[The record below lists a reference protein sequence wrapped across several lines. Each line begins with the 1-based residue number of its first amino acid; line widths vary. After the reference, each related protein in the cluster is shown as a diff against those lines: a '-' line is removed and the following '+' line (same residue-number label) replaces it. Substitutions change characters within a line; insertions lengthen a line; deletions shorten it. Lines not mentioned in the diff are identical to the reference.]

1 MSAAMAISLKE
12 VIVCFFITC
21 IKKQAVFIF
30 SPIIVKFADCAGD
43 GISAKTRIMAN
54 YNIVEVKDKKNLKRF
69 IKFPD
74 ELYKDCKQYVPA
86 LHSDQVYSLT
96 KDPALDYCSHKLW
109 MVLDGDKV
117 VGRICA
123 MINPRYNEL
132 YGKKRA
138 RFGWF
143 DTINDIEVARLLIG
157 TAEDWARENGM
168 NEVHGPLYYN
178 TLGKQ
183 GMLVEGFENIPPFNC
198 LYNFAYYNDLVTALG
213 YEKECDWLQYKMDAC
228 QGVQEK
234 MTRIAG
240 MLKER
245 YNLHEGSLNKLK
257 KDKEMVK
264 YFFKVY
270 NESFAAAVYNFIP
283 FTEKEIAHEAKVSI
297 PFVNDKVS
305 SIVLDENNELVA
317 FGIAFP
323 NMSKA
328 LQKAKGHLFPFG
340 WYHLLKAM
348 HNYEAVD
355 LMLNG
360 AVPQW
365 QNKGVSAIYHCAM
378 SDKYQKAR
386 TRVAISNPQIET
398 NSAVN
403 VWGKY
408 EHELF
413 MRRRCYVKTL

>member
-1 MSAAMAISLKE
+1 M
-12 VIVCFFITC
+12 
-21 IKKQAVFIF
+21 
-30 SPIIVKFADCAGD
+30 
-43 GISAKTRIMAN
+43 
-54 YNIVEVKDKKNLKRF
+54 
-69 IKFPD
+69 
-74 ELYKDCKQYVPA
+74 
-86 LHSDQVYSLT
+86 
-96 KDPALDYCSHKLW
+96 
-109 MVLDGDKV
+109 
-117 VGRICA
+117 
-123 MINPRYNEL
+123 
-132 YGKKRA
+132 
-138 RFGWF
+138 
-143 DTINDIEVARLLIG
+143 
-157 TAEDWARENGM
+157 
-168 NEVHGPLYYN
+168 
-178 TLGKQ
+178 
-183 GMLVEGFENIPPFNC
+183 
-198 LYNFAYYNDLVTALG
+198 
-213 YEKECDWLQYKMDAC
+213 
-228 QGVQEK
+228 
-234 MTRIAG
+234 
-240 MLKER
+240 
-245 YNLHEGSLNKLK
+245 
-257 KDKEMVK
+257 
-264 YFFKVY
+264 
-270 NESFAAAVYNFIP
+270 
-283 FTEKEIAHEAKVSI
+283 SI

-348 HNYEAVD
+348 HNYEEVD